1 MADYLY
7 CGTPDQVP
15 AVQTQALL
23 QGQHHAIWCP
33 PHRLIPWHV
42 TTQPANGD
50 RVWLLWR
57 STRGAAPLLLG
68 GGRIVMTPQGGVLW
82 TNRTLP
88 GVRPA
93 AEALGYEGP
102 ANMAFLHLTGTVS
115 PAQLAPVPNL
125 GAFANGLNEA
135 SAAEVT
141 VLGGVLVIP

>member
-1 MADYLY
+1 
-7 CGTPDQVP
+7 
-15 AVQTQALL
+15 
-23 QGQHHAIWCP
+23 
-33 PHRLIPWHV
+33 
-42 TTQPANGD
+42 
-50 RVWLLWR
+50 
-57 STRGAAPLLLG
+57 
-68 GGRIVMTPQGGVLW
+68 MTPQGGVLW